1 MRARQTLPGRGTA
14 AARSI
19 TRLPMYRYLRG
30 VSLRARITIS
40 FVLIVVCGTAVSTSI
55 GSRIITSAMRNEALK
70 QVRHGLEAARM
81 VYDGHL
87 EDVRK
92 AVENAA
98 SSIRLPVDGSGAADE
113 NLRKSLADLRLR
125 SKLDFLNV
133 VEFKREL
140 VISATRAG
148 PPLQRRR
155 EAESEFS
162 DLLAAAEKGSAT
174 ADTRL
179 LSRSILSFPDPSL
192 AERARLELTSSDD
205 PGGFGAEVNSGLVL
219 MAAAPIP
226 GETRPAGLIYGGI
239 LLNHNCELVDQI
251 KRLIFG
257 ADRSGGRDIGS
268 VSIFVGDVR
277 VATTVAGDGG
287 KPAEGTRVSSAVGGT
302 VLGNGD
308 RWFGRAPVLNDWH
321 LAAYEPV
328 RDRSGRVL
336 GILGVGMQ
344 EQPFL
349 AVRTDMMLTFLVV
362 AAVGVL
368 VVLGLTYLI
377 TRSMIHPLEEIVVAS
392 KIIAAGDLD
401 HTVNVSARDEIGLLA
416 SSFNKMVASLKTMKL
431 ELEEWGRT
439 LEEKVKKRTEELVTV
454 QNQMAQSEKLASIG
468 RLAAGVAHEINNP
481 LGGILA
487 FSSLALEECGQ
498 NDPVRQNLEVVVKQT
513 IRCRE
518 TVKGLLD
525 FARQSTAAASPTEI
539 NPVIEKTLS
548 LLENQSI
555 FQNVKT
561 VLKLKAALP
570 LVLIDPGQLQQVV
583 VNIALNA
590 VDAMEEAGTLTVETN
605 VSGASEEVLIRIS
618 DTGKGIPDEI
628 LPLIFE
634 PFFTTKKV
642 GHGTGLGLSI
652 VHGIV
657 TRAGGKIEVTSSSR
671 GATFTIRLPIAREEL
686 KDGVVQ
692 AQPSSVD
699 DRQPAERR

>member
-1 MRARQTLPGRGTA
+1 
-14 AARSI
+14 
-19 TRLPMYRYLRG
+19 MYRYLRG

-81 VYDGHL
+81 VYDSRT

-98 SSIRLPVDGSGAADE
+98 RTIRSAGGVSGTTNQTLSELLAE
-113 NLRKSLADLRLR
+113 LRQRN
-125 SKLDFLNV
+125 KLDFLV
-133 VEFKREL
+133 FADLSSGL
-140 VISATRAG
+140 VTSAAGG
-148 PPLQRRR
+148 PPTRRR
-155 EAESEFS
+155 EEMETAFA
-162 DLLAAAEKGSAT
+162 DLIAAARTGSVT

-179 LSRSILSFPDPSL
+179 LSAAVLKSQDPAL
-192 AERARLELTSSDD
+192 AERAALKMAPPSLQ
-205 PGGFGAEVNSGLVL
+205 GAGPQGEISSGLVL
-219 MAAAPIP
+219 IAVAPVH
-226 GETRPAGLIYGGI
+226 GRAGPAEVVYGGV
-239 LLNHNCELVDQI
+239 LLNHNRELVDQI
-251 KRLIFG
+251 RRLIFG
-257 ADRSGGRDIGS
+257 ADLSGGRDIGS
-268 VSIFVGDVR
+268 VSIFVGNVR
-277 VATTVAGDGG
+277 IATTFVRQPGTL
-287 KPAEGTRVSSAVGGT
+287 AEGTQVSSGVAST
-302 VLGNGD
+302 VLDHGD
-308 RWFGRAPVLNDWH
+308 RWYGRAPVLNEWH
-321 LAAYEPV
+321 LAAYEPI
-328 RDRSGRVL
+328 RDHTGRIL

-362 AAVGVL
+362 AAFGVL

-392 KIIAAGDLD
+392 NIIAAGDLD
-401 HTVNVSARDEIGLLA
+401 HTVKVSARDEIGLLA

-454 QNQMAQSEKLASIG
+454 QNQMAQSEKLASLG

-487 FSSLALEECGQ
+487 FSSLALEECGE
-498 NDPVRQNLEVVVKQT
+498 NDPIRQNLEVVVKQT
-513 IRCRE
+513 MRCRE

-525 FARQSTAAASPTEI
+525 FARQSTAAASATEI
-539 NPVIEKTLS
+539 NSVIEKTLS
-548 LLENQSI
+548 LLQNQSI

-561 VLKLKAALP
+561 VLKLQADLP
-570 LVLIDPGQLQQVV
+570 QVLIDPGQLQQVV

-590 VDAMEEAGTLTVETN
+590 VDAMEESGTLTVETS
-605 VSGASEEVLIRIS
+605 VARASEEVLLRIS
-618 DTGKGIPDEI
+618 DTGKGIPEGI

-642 GHGTGLGLSI
+642 GQGTGLGLSI

-657 TRAGGKIEVTSSSR
+657 TRAGGKIEVASSPR
-671 GATFTIRLPIAREEL
+671 GAAFTIRLPIAREEVR
-686 KDGVVQ
+686 DENPQ
-692 AQPSSVD
+692 ISPSSADV
-699 DRQPAERR
+699 RAGHPVERH